1 MKHNEEAERKFQEM
15 EKKKSE
21 KIQQFDQK
29 YQRKEEWYQEH
40 IIQPQIQKRIEEYDV
55 ERKYNRL
62 MEEQKLEQEKKKVE
76 L

>member
-15 EKKKSE
+15 EKKKRE

-62 MEEQKLEQEKKKVE
+62 MEEQKLEQEQKKVE

>member
-15 EKKKSE
+15 EKRKRE

-62 MEEQKLEQEKKKVE
+62 MEEQKLEQEQKKVE